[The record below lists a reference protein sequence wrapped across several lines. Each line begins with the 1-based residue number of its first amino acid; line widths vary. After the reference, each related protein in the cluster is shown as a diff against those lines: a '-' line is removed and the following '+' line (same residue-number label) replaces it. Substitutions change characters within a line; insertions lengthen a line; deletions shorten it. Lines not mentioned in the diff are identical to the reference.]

1 MLSNVTTPGN
11 FMTAAACILLV
22 AAYPAR
28 SVGGVRWGSRK
39 SLPKAR
45 VKRFHRGGRMAGIVK
60 GFGCRPGVSGRPG
73 GGRRPKASEEGTRG
87 KLVGSWPAMGIWLGS
102 GVAGGWFA

>member
-1 MLSNVTTPGN
+1 MLSNVTMPGN

-45 VKRFHRGGRMAGIVK
+45 VKRFHRGGRMAGIGVRREK
-60 GFGCRPGVSGRPG
+60 AALSSGCKAPRRFAPAGSNRSSHG
-73 GGRRPKASEEGTRG
+73 GNEMAEAFE
-87 KLVGSWPAMGIWLGS
+87 
-102 GVAGGWFA
+102 